1 MDRDNVFVIF
11 CRLTGL
17 DSEQAADFVFMCDT
31 ACDYVLSRIR
41 DGADISGCGGALEL
55 AAATLAYY
63 RYVLWGL
70 TEGQANEVKVGDISV
85 KAAGAAILDS
95 ASRLCREAFDEIA
108 PYLEDVGFVFRGVPD
123 GGLL

>member
-1 MDRDNVFVIF
+1 MDRDNVLVLF

-17 DSEQAADFVFMCDT
+17 DSTAAESFDFMCDT
-31 ACDYVLSRIR
+31 ACDYVLSRIK
-41 DGADISGCGGALEL
+41 DKADISGCGGALEL

-70 TEGQANEVKVGDISV
+70 TEGSANEVKVGDISV
-85 KAAGAAILDS
+85 KASGAAILDC

-108 PYLEDVGFVFRGVPD
+108 PYLEDVGFVFRGMPD
-123 GGLL
+123 DGLL